1 MGDSCST
8 AQFLLQYDIKKEIS
22 DCLLK
27 TLFLFHT
34 EMMEIMSISITN
46 FIYRVTCYYK
56 PCCMLCNMFIL
67 EYFLKT
73 VAADIFFNIQIKF
86 PNYISQYLI

>member
-46 FIYRVTCYYK
+46 FI
-56 PCCMLCNMFIL
+56 
-67 EYFLKT
+67 
-73 VAADIFFNIQIKF
+73 
-86 PNYISQYLI
+86 